1 MILKNLF
8 TRFVVNTYLNL
19 DNKEPFELQPPSE
32 WNADTLEALKIEF
45 SDVSHNE
52 MFPTKLLSDK
62 ANKVLEDLKD
72 LDIDFLLSYEIQS
85 RLARS
90 PLLYDSVNDS
100 GRLENEDSHDHDDS
114 NSKPSGDVTGKK
126 NDVECMKHPLF
137 KALFIMDK
145 YSHLESPVDSFVFQ
159 LLCHLGFNDNWLYI
173 FPQLPLRLKSKKQS
187 KISKPDFTLMDI
199 ISFYRAVVIEDK
211 KSDDRDFS
219 GAEAQLV
226 AEAVSAQQSN
236 VVKDHSHPSKRSRSL
251 PTPDENTIMGIRVC
265 GFYFTF
271 YRIPYSQPLINS
283 VLNEVVAS
291 ETTIVQR
298 CRRSGYDFRNAGDRK
313 VVVSLLDSLLDQ
325 FTHDG
330 EQAKR
335 RLSKTN

>member
-1 MILKNLF
+1 
-8 TRFVVNTYLNL
+8 
-19 DNKEPFELQPPSE
+19 
-32 WNADTLEALKIEF
+32 
-45 SDVSHNE
+45 
-52 MFPTKLLSDK
+52 
-62 ANKVLEDLKD
+62 
-72 LDIDFLLSYEIQS
+72 
-85 RLARS
+85 
-90 PLLYDSVNDS
+90 
-100 GRLENEDSHDHDDS
+100 
-114 NSKPSGDVTGKK
+114 
-126 NDVECMKHPLF
+126 MKHPLC

-173 FPQLPLRLKSKKQS
+173 FPQLPLRLKSNKRS

-211 KSDDRDFS
+211 KSDDRDLS

-236 VVKDHSHPSKRSRSL
+236 VVKEHSRPSKRSRSL
-251 PTPDENTIMGIRVC
+251 PTSDENTIMGIRVC